1 MGTRGS
7 AQASGTPLLAV
18 IGVSKAFPDVV
29 ASDDVS
35 FELQAGEVLGILGEN
50 GAGKSTL
57 MNILTGLLRPDRGA
71 IMVNGNRVEFA
82 SPTAAAAGGIGMVHQ
97 HFKLVGTLSV
107 AENLALGDP
116 RWGAVMIDYP
126 RLRSQIEPLADKL
139 GMTIVLDA
147 KVDGLSIGQQ
157 QQVEILKALS
167 RRPRI
172 LILDEPTAVLAP
184 AERDGL
190 FAIIRGLA
198 DSGVGIILISHR
210 LEDTLEVCDRVLVL
224 RRGRVV
230 GGGPVAGSDRAA
242 LVRMIVGDDIAPV
255 DRRAAI
261 SGEIAL
267 SVRDLQVRRD
277 DGSVAV
283 VGLSFDLKAG
293 EVLGLCGIE
302 GNGQSEL
309 VHALAGMREPEA
321 GTIEYRLAGLLHR
334 GPLPAWRLRALGV
347 AHVAEDR
354 HRHATLPAQSL
365 TSNWRLTNLHSSSC
379 TRFGWPRTGAM
390 LRQVGLALERYAI
403 SAPGPH
409 ALIGRLSGGNQQK
422 FVLARELVAN
432 PKIVLAA
439 YPTRGLDVRTIDFL
453 KRELL
458 RARIEGAAILLLSAD
473 LAELWD
479 LSDRIMAMAAGRLH
493 GPVPLADTTQQ
504 EVGRWMTSR

>member
-35 FELQAGEVLGILGEN
+35 FELQAGEVLGSWGEN

-210 LEDTLEVCDRVLVL
+210 LEDTL
-224 RRGRVV
+224 
-230 GGGPVAGSDRAA
+230 
-242 LVRMIVGDDIAPV
+242 
-255 DRRAAI
+255 
-261 SGEIAL
+261 
-267 SVRDLQVRRD
+267 
-277 DGSVAV
+277 
-283 VGLSFDLKAG
+283 
-293 EVLGLCGIE
+293 
-302 GNGQSEL
+302 
-309 VHALAGMREPEA
+309 
-321 GTIEYRLAGLLHR
+321 T
-334 GPLPAWRLRALGV
+334 
-347 AHVAEDR
+347 
-354 HRHATLPAQSL
+354 AQ
-365 TSNWRLTNLHSSSC
+365 
-379 TRFGWPRTGAM
+379 
-390 LRQVGLALERYAI
+390 
-403 SAPGPH
+403 
-409 ALIGRLSGGNQQK
+409 
-422 FVLARELVAN
+422 
-432 PKIVLAA
+432 
-439 YPTRGLDVRTIDFL
+439 
-453 KRELL
+453 
-458 RARIEGAAILLLSAD
+458 
-473 LAELWD
+473 
-479 LSDRIMAMAAGRLH
+479 
-493 GPVPLADTTQQ
+493 
-504 EVGRWMTSR
+504 RWCV